1 MQTSGET
8 GDPFPARHAAESEPA
23 GSRTR
28 RSGPAEAV
36 PPSRPAVRGTVETV
50 FAASGQATRL
60 RHLYHSGPCRVLFPR
75 PAAGAP
81 AEATIVTTSGGI
93 VGGDRLRFS
102 LAAEGGSA
110 ATVTTQAAE
119 RIYRSAGPVS
129 EIDAV
134 LGIDDGGFL
143 EWVPQETILFER
155 ARLKRSTR
163 IDIAGSGRVIA
174 GEILVFGR
182 RARGETFG
190 AGRLRDSWQI
200 RRDGDVEWAD
210 ILRLDAGLTPEL
222 RTPFT
227 FGDAAATG
235 LLIYSGPD
243 APAVRDAMRIGTG
256 AGRGFASTCIG
267 NVMISRL
274 IGNEPDILR
283 NDFMR
288 MWKAL
293 RGIVTGYSGRLPRI
307 WTT

>member
-1 MQTSGET
+1 MRKFGVTEL
-8 GDPFPARHAAESEPA
+8 PFSARHITGPDPACSGVYPPESAKAIRP
-23 GSRTR
+23 GRM
-28 RSGPAEAV
+28 AV
-36 PPSRPAVRGTVETV
+36 HGAVEIA
-50 FAASGQATRL
+50 FAASGATTRL
-60 RHLYHSGPCRVLFPR
+60 RHLYHSGPCRVLFPG
-75 PAAGAP
+75 PPAGAP
-81 AEATIVTTSGGI
+81 LEATIATTSGGI
-93 VGGDRLRFS
+93 VGGDRISFS
-102 LAAEGGSA
+102 ATAESGSA

-119 RIYRSAGPVS
+119 RIYRSAGCTS
-129 EIDAV
+129 KIDTA
-134 LGIDDGGFL
+134 LSIGDDGFL
-143 EWVPQETILFER
+143 EWVPQETILFDR
-155 ARLKRSTR
+155 ARLERDTQV
-163 IDIAGSGRVIA
+163 DISASGRMIA

-227 FGDAAATG
+227 FGDAAAVG

-243 APAVRDAMRIGTG
+243 APAVRDAMRIRTG

-293 RGIVTGYSGRLPRI
+293 RGIVTGFSGRLPRI